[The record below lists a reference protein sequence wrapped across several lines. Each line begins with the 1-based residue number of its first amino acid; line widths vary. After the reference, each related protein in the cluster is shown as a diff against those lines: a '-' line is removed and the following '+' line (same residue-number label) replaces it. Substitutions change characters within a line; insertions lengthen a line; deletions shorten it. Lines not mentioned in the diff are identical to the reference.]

1 MIRIHIKDILNA
13 TGGKLL
19 SGDPEDTVSLFQV
32 DSRLSGPGTLFTAV
46 TGGNSDGHLY
56 LRKAFSQG
64 ASAALVSL
72 PSVEGVYGPS
82 GVSDAFRD
90 RAVILVP
97 DTVEALQKAGALKRS
112 LHPVPAVGVTGSV
125 GKTTSRE
132 MISYALSAE
141 KKVFTTGK
149 NYNNRIGVPLTLSEI
164 TEEHEIAVLEL
175 GMNVPG
181 ELGTISQLTDLD
193 SALITNVGVAHIEYY
208 GTKDAI
214 AKEKFTVTKGFTSGR
229 PEEKMLFLNH
239 DDPLLMKYR
248 DLTGFP
254 YTTFG
259 LQEGADYRASGIS
272 SDEGGRTVFTLEKHG
287 KSLLRVRL
295 SVLGSHNVMN
305 AVAAMAV
312 ADRYGVDLQK
322 AAETLGTFTG
332 FKGRLE
338 RIEKDGILYI
348 DDTYNA
354 SPVSMMAG
362 LRVLS
367 GILPKGSSGRR
378 IAVLGDMF
386 ELGEKSRHYHE
397 EVGRMA
403 AALEIDKLF
412 LRGENAF
419 HLGEA
424 YQKEGGKAEVVY
436 ASSNEE
442 LIALLRET
450 LQPGDAAYFKASHGM
465 DFQVVTDGLLQR

>member
-1 MIRIHIKDILNA
+1 MIQISVKDIVSK

-19 SGDPEDTVSLFQV
+19 SGDPETMVSLFAV
-32 DSRLSGPGTLFTAV
+32 DSRAVRPGTLFTAV

-56 LRKAFSQG
+56 LRKAFENG
-64 ASAALVSL
+64 AAAALVSED
-72 PSVEGVYGPS
+72 SVEGVYGPD
-82 GVSDAFRD
+82 GVEDACR
-90 RAVILVP
+90 RLALILVP
-97 DTVEALQKAGALKRS
+97 DTVEALQKAGELKRS
-112 LHPVPAVGVTGSV
+112 RCHIPAVGVTGSV

-141 KKVFTTGK
+141 RNVFTTAK

-181 ELGTISQLTDLD
+181 ELGTISALTNLD

-214 AKEKFTVTKGFTSGR
+214 AKEKFTVTKGFSSGR

-248 DLTGFP
+248 DSTGFP
-254 YTTFG
+254 VTTFG
-259 LQEGADYRASGIS
+259 LGEGSDYRAADIR
-272 SDEGGRTVFTLEKHG
+272 SDESGRTVFTLEKRG
-287 KSLLRVRL
+287 RKALDVTL
-295 SVLGSHNVMN
+295 SVLGAHNVMN
-305 AVAAMAV
+305 AAAALAV
-312 ADRYGVDLQK
+312 ADRYGVDLGK
-322 AAETLGTFTG
+322 AAQSLGTFTG

-367 GILPKGSSGRR
+367 GILPETSKGKRV
-378 IAVLGDMF
+378 AVLGDMF
-386 ELGEKSRHYHE
+386 ELGERARHYHE

-403 AALEIDKLF
+403 AELRIDRLF
-412 LRGENAF
+412 LRGENAA

-424 YQKEGGKAEVVY
+424 YRAEGGKAEVVLV
-436 ASSNEE
+436 SSNEE
-442 LIALLRET
+442 LIRILKDT
-450 LQPGDAAYFKASHGM
+450 LKPGDAAYFKASHGM
-465 DFQVVTDGLLQR
+465 DFQVVTNGLLER

>member
-1 MIRIHIKDILNA
+1 MIQITIQDIVNA
-13 TGGKLL
+13 AGGKLL
-19 SGDPEDTVSLFQV
+19 SGDPEGKVDLFAV
-32 DSRLSGPGTLFTAV
+32 DSRICREGTLFAAV

-56 LRKAFSQG
+56 LAKAFENG

-72 PSVEGVYGPS
+72 PSVEGIYGPS
-82 GVSDAFRD
+82 GVSEAFSD
-90 RAVILVP
+90 RALILVP

-112 LHPVPAVGVTGSV
+112 RYHIPAVGVTGSV

-132 MISYALSAE
+132 MISYALRAE
-141 KKVFTTGK
+141 RNVFTTGK

-164 TEEHEIAVLEL
+164 SEEHEIAVLEL

-181 ELGTISQLTDLD
+181 ELGTISALTDLD
-193 SALITNVGVAHIEYY
+193 SALITNVGVAHIEFY

-214 AKEKFTVTKGFTSGR
+214 AKEKFTVTRGFSSGY

-248 DLTGFP
+248 DVTGYP
-254 YTTFG
+254 VTTFG
-259 LQEGADYRASGIS
+259 LSEGSDYQASDIR
-272 SDEGGRTVFTLEKHG
+272 SDETGRTVFTLVKHG
-287 KSLLRVRL
+287 KKVLDVTL
-295 SVLGSHNVMN
+295 SVLGAHNVMN
-305 AVAAMAV
+305 AAAAMAV

-322 AAETLGTFTG
+322 AAESLGTFTG

-367 GILPKGSSGRR
+367 SILPKGSEGRR
-378 IAVLGDMF
+378 VAVLGDMF
-386 ELGEKSRHYHE
+386 ELGEQTRHYHE
-397 EVGRMA
+397 EVGRVA
-403 AALEIDKLF
+403 ASLEIDLLF
-412 LRGENAF
+412 LRGENSA

-424 YQKEGGKAEVVY
+424 YQKEGGKAKVVNV
-436 ASSNEE
+436 ASNE
-442 LIALLRET
+442 ALTEILRET
-450 LQPGDAAYFKASHGM
+450 LKPGDAAYFKASHAMG
-465 DFQVVTDGLLQR
+465 FQVVTDELLQR

>member
-1 MIRIHIKDILNA
+1 MIQITIQEILGA
-13 TGGKLL
+13 TGGRLL
-19 SGDPEDTVSLFQV
+19 SGDPSGKVSRFSI
-32 DSRLSGPGTLFTAV
+32 DSRDAGPGTLFTAV

-56 LRKAFSQG
+56 VKKAFENG
-64 ASAALVSL
+64 ADAALVSL
-72 PSVEGVYGPS
+72 PSVPGVYDERGA
-82 GVSDAFRD
+82 SDTFRG

-112 LHPVPAVGVTGSV
+112 HAHIPAVGVTGSV

-132 MISYALSAE
+132 MISYALRAGFR
-141 KKVFTTGK
+141 VFTTGR

-164 TEEHEIAVLEL
+164 TEEDEIAVLEL
-175 GMNVPG
+175 GLNVPG
-181 ELGTISQLTDLD
+181 ELGTISELTDLD
-193 SALITNVGVAHIEYY
+193 SALITNIGVAHIEYY

-229 PEEKMLFLNH
+229 PEDKMLFLSF

-248 DLTGFP
+248 CFSGYP
-254 YTTFG
+254 VTTFG
-259 LQEGADYRASGIS
+259 LGEGADYRAADIR
-272 SDEGGRTVFTLEKHG
+272 SDEAGRTVFTLVRRGEK
-287 KSLLRVRL
+287 LLDVTL
-295 SVLGSHNVMN
+295 SVLGAHNVTN
-305 AVAAMAV
+305 AAAALAV
-312 ADRYGVDLQK
+312 ADRYHVDLSE
-322 AAETLGTFTG
+322 AAASLQTFRG

-367 GILPKGSSGRR
+367 GLLPENSAGRR
-378 IAVLGDMF
+378 VAVLGDMF
-386 ELGEKSRHYHE
+386 ELGEHTRHYHE

-403 AALEIDKLF
+403 AELRLDCLY

-419 HLGEA
+419 RLGEA
-424 YQKEGGKAEVVY
+424 YRSEGGKAKIVNVD
-436 ASSNEE
+436 SNEALVSMLKEE
-442 LIALLRET
+442 LK
-450 LQPGDAAYFKASHGM
+450 PGDVAYFKASHGM
-465 DFQVVTDGLLQR
+465 DFGKVTDELLER